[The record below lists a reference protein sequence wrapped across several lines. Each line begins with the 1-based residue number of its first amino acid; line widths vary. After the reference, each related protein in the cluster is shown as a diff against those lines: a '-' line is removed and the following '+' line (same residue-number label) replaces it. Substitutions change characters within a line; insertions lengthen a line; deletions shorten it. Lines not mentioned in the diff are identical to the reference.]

1 MSRHRHRIQ
10 IGAKRIWKQMCRK
23 RKTFVQ
29 HLAEV
34 ELLLKRRSIKGGE
47 DKVAAV
53 DRAPVAK
60 VLVHVMDL
68 SDQVLQDYQCKSWQ
82 EPQL

>member
-1 MSRHRHRIQ
+1 MSPHRPRIQ
-10 IGAKRIWKQMCRK
+10 IGEMRIWKQMCRK
-23 RKTFVQ
+23 KKTFVQ
-29 HLAEV
+29 HSAEV

-47 DKVAAV
+47 DKEAAV

-68 SDQVLQDYQCKSWQ
+68 SDQVLQDCQCKS
-82 EPQL
+82 